1 MKNALLVVF
10 LVLAGLPLAAADVVV
25 MRDGSER
32 SGKLEQC
39 ADDQCRLSGKRIAM
53 EEIRAI
59 FFDGPR
65 KELPVR
71 SNAIVMLDGSVRT
84 GRVTF
89 INRGT
94 VDTDDVEIDRARV
107 AAVVFSASDKPLSD
121 LLILRDGTVKSGALT
136 TCNAAS
142 CTLDGAITPL
152 ANIEWV
158 GLAREDVVPPS
169 SAGDEVHKT
178 DGTIV
183 AGRLS
188 AINETRVSTTR
199 GPVAR
204 SDTAWVHLV
213 AAAPTPPDQPDA
225 FGAPR
230 QQPPS
235 AQPPSTQPPSTQPP
249 STQPPVRPPVQPPP
263 PSTTQP
269 PSPGGGGAAGRWPP
283 SPPAP
288 SAPARRGALWTGR
301 LQARAYGTASGIYQR
316 WDIDARVKLREMISP
331 LVFGSGSSFRSIGS
345 FIVLMPEG
353 TVINESLICRGQDLD
368 CRGEGT
374 FSGSD
379 TECAWIWLKNVDVD
393 TTSQYQYNV
402 PREGMYSVCLGI
414 PSGAEFDVTY
424 RTPIST
430 NTEKIGFISP
440 VIGHQ
445 PPLPDMHF
453 MDSQIRTFAGGA
465 AKMQGSFS
473 KSPSEE
479 SFLALHVSWS
489 ICREGVQCSD
499 PAPLPPESGTSDPRV
514 PPAEES
520 DDDCVNLQRLIDGMR
535 ALREAYEAHEA
546 SFIEAERNRDAARD
560 SIYGFSGTLSKFS
573 LSLGSLALEAVS
585 GAWGDLLGLIAA
597 GAGLAQQNNTDNQL
611 QAVIGITDTSVPF
624 TPAESAGV
632 RNAVKKA
639 DEYLALTGDDQ
650 GALRVYSGELGRSE
664 AAVSKGQKAVK
675 GISIVVSIADYAEK
689 TNGLADSI
697 QNYADYYR
705 EANGH
710 KANMEDTQDRMAD
723 KQAEIDEVRARLD
736 GPCPGIPSTN
746 LGPRREKAI
755 RNSPYRFV
763 QSSAAAAAP
772 PVSADQVRAV
782 TAASSGVE
790 EKVGRA
796 MPWLLPFFARV
807 TDGISPR
814 LLNALLREA
823 EPDLRAVKADVD
835 AAVRAG
841 RDVENK
847 FAPGS
852 TGAGG

>member
-1 MKNALLVVF
+1 MRVSSTFIVLFLLVGSF
-10 LVLAGLPLAAADVVV
+10 PLQADDVVV
-25 MRDGSER
+25 MRDRSER

-53 EEIRAI
+53 VEIRAI

-71 SNAIVMLDGSVRT
+71 SNAIVMRDGSVRT

-94 VDTDDVEIDRARV
+94 VDTDDVEIDRSRV
-107 AAVVFSASDKPLSD
+107 AAVVFSDASDKPLSD

-142 CTLDGAITPL
+142 CTLDGAITPF

-169 SAGDEVHKT
+169 SSADEVHKI
-178 DGTIV
+178 DGSIV

-188 AINETRVSTTR
+188 AINESRVSTTR

-204 SDTAWVHLV
+204 SETAWVHLI
-213 AAAPTPPDQPDA
+213 AAAPAPPDQPGA
-225 FGAPR
+225 FGAPG
-230 QQPPS
+230 Q
-235 AQPPSTQPPSTQPP
+235 QPP

-263 PSTTQP
+263 PPPTTQP
-269 PSPGGGGAAGRWPP
+269 PSATQPPPRSGGGAAGRWPP
-283 SPPAP
+283 TPPPAG
-288 SAPARRGALWTGR
+288 APARRGALWTGR
-301 LQARAYGTASGIYQR
+301 LQARAYGTSSGIYNR
-316 WDIDARVKLREMISP
+316 WDIDARLKLREMISP
-331 LVFGSGSSFRSIGS
+331 LGFGIGGAFRTIGS
-345 FIVLMPEG
+345 YIVLMPEG
-353 TVINESLICRGQDLD
+353 TVVNESVICRGKDIS
-368 CRGEGT
+368 CRGQGT
-374 FSGSD
+374 FSGTD

-393 TTSQYQYNV
+393 TTSLYQYNV
-402 PREGMYSVCLGI
+402 PREGMYSVCIGI
-414 PSGAEFDVTY
+414 PSDATFDVTY
-424 RTPIST
+424 RTPQDT

-445 PPLPDMHF
+445 PPLPEMHY

-473 KSPSEE
+473 KPASAETS
-479 SFLALHVSWS
+479 LALDVSWS

-499 PAPLPPESGTSDPRV
+499 PAPLPPEGGTNDPNV
-514 PPAEES
+514 PAG
-520 DDDCVNLQRLIDGMR
+520 DDTNDDCVNLQRLIDGMR

-597 GAGLAQQNNTDNQL
+597 GAGMAQENNADNQL
-611 QAVIGITDTSVPF
+611 QAVLGIADTSIPF

-650 GALRVYSGELGRSE
+650 GALRVFSGELGRSE

-710 KANMEDTQDRMAD
+710 KANMEDTQERMAD
-723 KQAEIDEVRARLD
+723 KQMEIDELRPRLD

-746 LGPRREKAI
+746 FGPRRYEAI
-755 RNSPYRFV
+755 RNSPYRLV
-763 QSSAAAAAP
+763 QSTTAAAEP

-782 TAASSGVE
+782 GNASSGVE
-790 EKVGRA
+790 AKVGRA

-814 LLNALLREA
+814 LLNALLRKA
-823 EPDLRAVKADVD
+823 EPDLRAVKAEVD